1 VRGFLVL
8 IVLVIALSGPSGA
21 QAQSLPASCGAEEHE
36 LLKQTAWQHA
46 QREVEMAQRI
56 ILKPDS
62 VLEYTCFQ
70 DELNRPGISGVNAIA
85 AQPLIRYLF
94 GSYGATFGGGT
105 YERDVNEGG
114 DSLNCDIMNRVWQ
127 FLKCQNFGAADDSDG
142 FFTFETLAVYDPRRE
157 PVECGRSDAKRDG
170 GDSEDKRPKRL
181 DKISK
186 GKWEEANTET
196 DFRKPLAD

>member
-1 VRGFLVL
+1 MRGFLVL
-8 IVLVIALSGPSGA
+8 AVLMFALSGPSGA

-70 DELNRPGISGVNAIA
+70 DELNRPGISGVGSLAVTPVN
-85 AQPLIRYLF
+85 QYLF

-105 YERDVNEGG
+105 YEHDADDGG
-114 DSLNCDIMNRVWQ
+114 RAPASANCDAMNRVWS
-127 FLKCQNFGAADDSDG
+127 FLKCQNFGSGEGADD
-142 FFTFETLAVYDPRRE
+142 FFLTFEELAIFDPRQE
-157 PVECGRSDAKRDG
+157 PLACESSDAMRSD
-170 GDSEDKRPKRL
+170 
-181 DKISK
+181 
-186 GKWEEANTET
+186 KWRAANSQT
-196 DFRKPLAD
+196 DFTKPLTE